1 MFMPIKQ
8 NQTKHAKLL
17 LVCGENRCISSEPTI
32 AARLN
37 EPKESN
43 GNATGGPTD

>member
-17 LVCGENRCISSEPTI
+17 LVSRENRYISSEPTI
-32 AARLN
+32 ATCPN
-37 EPKESN
+37 EPEESN
-43 GNATGGPTD
+43 GYATGGPTD